1 MIQKNLLN
9 KTLYRSYRALESF
22 ASHHSLGM
30 STLTSAVLPVLEER
44 NKRLPSFRTVVPTA
58 VDLNRFQLNP
68 KLPSKMRALFSG
80 TYNDYYDLH
89 LSALFMDEL
98 RSQIETVTHWAR
110 PNESNKGQ
118 INVGEEKVLPSSQA
132 EMAQLIPNYSFGVSI
147 CKIDAGPSL
156 TAAMPTKIGE
166 FLACGRPIVVN
177 KGLGDMDDFI
187 QEFDAGVILDGDPD
201 NLKRSATKLIHLVL
215 DPETPI
221 RCRALAEKYFSMDV
235 GANKYLD
242 LYSQMLNSAHSNQ

>member
-1 MIQKNLLN
+1 
-9 KTLYRSYRALESF
+9 
-22 ASHHSLGM
+22 
-30 STLTSAVLPVLEER
+30 
-44 NKRLPSFRTVVPTA
+44 
-58 VDLNRFQLNP
+58 
-68 KLPSKMRALFSG
+68 
-80 TYNDYYDLH
+80 
-89 LSALFMDEL
+89 
-98 RSQIETVTHWAR
+98 
-110 PNESNKGQ
+110 
-118 INVGEEKVLPSSQA
+118 
-132 EMAQLIPNYSFGVSI
+132 MAQLIPNYSFGVSI